1 MNRHKFTI
9 EIDCE
14 LTDLGKGWGT
24 IGKPLGNDQTGACN
38 VHLPYLYH
46 LHTWL
51 HHFIIRKHHHQ
62 NLRNHVKGDL
72 QDPLFQKGENTMEY
86 SYSKPTTAPSYQTA
100 PPSRVSPVGASSFS
114 GPKGGGGIFPF
125 IPLPGTTPT
134 GSPDATS
141 SAGEN
146 AARNAAAQSQAQSM
160 SAINASVGQIRQ
172 LNQAAQPQ
180 LQPQQNGLRIEASI
194 SQKGLNGINSRM
206 AEQPKMPN
214 STVSTNSLDRLL
226 GRETGGYGQKTDVV
240 YGTHGSDFLYD
251 AIIDRG
257 GADQLPDRIISGSGA
272 DRFQDRIISGSGS
285 DELRYRSFQDVEASL
300 PSDSVSFR
308 VSGQDP
314 VLQSSGSMQKPLTT
328 KGQMSFQNV
337 QNLPVPDTSMYKPV
351 QQSGPASF
359 WDYAMRYQQDKMEHP
374 LREIGLQTGA
384 SLLAA
389 PLLAGMAPAAAV
401 SSAVAPVA
409 NNIVRLVPQTSQAV
423 QSAAQAVAPV
433 ASQGGNIVNFAD
445 YARKVGTL
453 AAGVVGA
460 VALPAA
466 AQTMGW
472 NPQTQT
478 YSTNPVRGRQ

>member
-1 MNRHKFTI
+1 
-9 EIDCE
+9 
-14 LTDLGKGWGT
+14 
-24 IGKPLGNDQTGACN
+24 
-38 VHLPYLYH
+38 
-46 LHTWL
+46 
-51 HHFIIRKHHHQ
+51 
-62 NLRNHVKGDL
+62 
-72 QDPLFQKGENTMEY
+72 MEY

-125 IPLPGTTPT
+125 IPLPGQS
-134 GSPDATS
+134 SPDATS

-146 AARNAAAQSQAQSM
+146 AARNAAAQSQAQS
-160 SAINASVGQIRQ
+160 AINASAGQIRQ

-180 LQPQQNGLRIEASI
+180 LQPQQNGLRIESSI
-194 SQKGLNGINSRM
+194 VKNGLNRINSQM
-206 AEQPKMPN
+206 SEQPKLPN
-214 STVSTNSLDRLL
+214 SSVSTNSLDKLL
-226 GRETGGYGQKTDVV
+226 GRETGGYGQKADVV

-257 GADQLPDRIISGSGA
+257 GADQLPDRIISGSGN
-272 DRFQDRIISGSGS
+272 

-314 VLQSSGSMQKPLTT
+314 VVQSSGSVQKPLTT
-328 KGQMSFQNV
+328 KGQMSLSNV
-337 QNLPVPDTSMYKPV
+337 QNLPVPDTSMYQKPV

-359 WDYAMRYQQDKMEHP
+359 WDYAARYQQDKMEHP

-389 PLLAGMAPAAAV
+389 PILAGLAPAAAV
-401 SSAVAPVA
+401 TSAVTPVA
-409 NNIVRLVPQTSQAV
+409 NNIVRLVPQASQAV
-423 QSAAQAVAPV
+423 QNAAQAVAPV

-453 AAGVVGA
+453 AAGAVGA

-466 AQTMGW
+466 SQMVGW
-472 NPQTQT
+472 NPQMQK
-478 YSTNPVRGRQ
+478 YVRGRQ

>member
-1 MNRHKFTI
+1 
-9 EIDCE
+9 
-14 LTDLGKGWGT
+14 
-24 IGKPLGNDQTGACN
+24 
-38 VHLPYLYH
+38 
-46 LHTWL
+46 
-51 HHFIIRKHHHQ
+51 
-62 NLRNHVKGDL
+62 
-72 QDPLFQKGENTMEY
+72 MEY
-86 SYSKPTTAPSYQTA
+86 SYSKPKSAPSYQTA

-114 GPKGGGGIFPF
+114 GPKGGGGLFPF
-125 IPLPGTTPT
+125 LPIPGTTPT
-134 GSPDATS
+134 ASPDSSS

-146 AARNAAAQSQAQSM
+146 AARNAAAQSQSQ

-172 LNQAAQPQ
+172 LNQASVPQ

-194 SQKGLNGINSRM
+194 SRKGLNGINSRM
-206 AEQPKMPN
+206 AEQPKIPN
-214 STVSTNSLDRLL
+214 SSVSTNSLDKLL
-226 GRETGGYGQKTDVV
+226 GRETGGYGQKTDVI

-251 AIIDRG
+251 AVIDRG
-257 GADQLPDRIISGSGA
+257 GADTLPDRIISGSGA
-272 DRFQDRIISGSGS
+272 DRMPDRIISGSGS

-308 VSGQDP
+308 VAGQDP
-314 VLQSSGSMQKPLTT
+314 VMQSSGSTQKPLTT

-389 PLLAGMAPAAAV
+389 PLLAGMAPAAAI

-423 QSAAQAVAPV
+423 QAASQAVSPV
-433 ASQGGNIVNFAD
+433 ASQGNNIVNFAD

-460 VALPAA
+460 MALPAA
-466 AQTMGW
+466 AQTVGW
-472 NPQTQT
+472 NPQTQK
-478 YSTNPVRGRQ
+478 YVRGRQ

>member
-1 MNRHKFTI
+1 
-9 EIDCE
+9 
-14 LTDLGKGWGT
+14 
-24 IGKPLGNDQTGACN
+24 
-38 VHLPYLYH
+38 
-46 LHTWL
+46 
-51 HHFIIRKHHHQ
+51 
-62 NLRNHVKGDL
+62 
-72 QDPLFQKGENTMEY
+72 MEY
-86 SYSKPTTAPSYQTA
+86 SYSKPTSAPSYQTA
-100 PPSRVSPVGASSFS
+100 PPSRVTPVGASSIS
-114 GPKGGGGIFPF
+114 GPRGGGGIFPI
-125 IPLPGTTPT
+125 IPIPGQS
-134 GSPDATS
+134 SPDATS

-146 AARNAAAQSQAQSM
+146 AARNAAAQSQVQS
-160 SAINASVGQIRQ
+160 AVNASVGQIRQ
-172 LNQAAQPQ
+172 LNQASVPQ

-206 AEQPKMPN
+206 AEQPKLPN
-214 STVSTNSLDRLL
+214 SSVSTNSLDKLL
-226 GRETGGYGQKTDVV
+226 GRETGGYGQKADVI

-257 GADQLPDRIISGSGA
+257 GADTLP
-272 DRFQDRIISGSGS
+272 DRIISGSGS

-308 VSGQDP
+308 VAGQDP
-314 VLQSSGSMQKPLTT
+314 VAKAADTVQKPLTT

-359 WDYAMRYQQDKMEHP
+359 WDYAARYQQDKMEHP

-389 PLLAGMAPAAAV
+389 PILAGMAPAAAV

-433 ASQGGNIVNFAD
+433 ASQGNNIVNFAD

-453 AAGVVGA
+453 AAGVIGA

-466 AQTMGW
+466 AQMTGW
-472 NPQTQT
+472 NAQTQK
-478 YSTNPVRGRQ
+478 YIRGRQ

>member
-1 MNRHKFTI
+1 
-9 EIDCE
+9 
-14 LTDLGKGWGT
+14 
-24 IGKPLGNDQTGACN
+24 
-38 VHLPYLYH
+38 
-46 LHTWL
+46 
-51 HHFIIRKHHHQ
+51 
-62 NLRNHVKGDL
+62 
-72 QDPLFQKGENTMEY
+72 MEY
-86 SYSKPTTAPSYQTA
+86 SYSKPKSAPSYQTA

-114 GPKGGGGIFPF
+114 GPKGGGGLFPF
-125 IPLPGTTPT
+125 IPIPGQP
-134 GSPDATS
+134 SPDATS

-146 AARNAAAQSQAQSM
+146 AARNAAAQSQAQS
-160 SAINASVGQIRQ
+160 AVNASVGQIRQ
-172 LNQAAQPQ
+172 LNQASVPQ

-206 AEQPKMPN
+206 AEQPKLPN
-214 STVSTNSLDRLL
+214 SSVSTNSLDKLL
-226 GRETGGYGQKTDVV
+226 GRETGGYGQKTDVI

-251 AIIDRG
+251 AVIDRG
-257 GADQLPDRIISGSGA
+257 GADTLPDRIISGSGA
-272 DRFQDRIISGSGS
+272 DRMPDRIISGSGS

-314 VLQSSGSMQKPLTT
+314 VVRSSGTQQKPLTT
-328 KGQMSFQNV
+328 RGQMSFQNV

-359 WDYAMRYQQDKMEHP
+359 WDYAARYQQDKMEHP

-423 QSAAQAVAPV
+423 QAASQAVAPV
-433 ASQGGNIVNFAD
+433 ASQGNNIVNFAD

-453 AAGVVGA
+453 AAGAVGA

-466 AQTMGW
+466 AQTVGW
-472 NPQTQT
+472 NPQTQK
-478 YSTNPVRGRQ
+478 YVRGRQ

>member
-1 MNRHKFTI
+1 
-9 EIDCE
+9 
-14 LTDLGKGWGT
+14 
-24 IGKPLGNDQTGACN
+24 
-38 VHLPYLYH
+38 
-46 LHTWL
+46 
-51 HHFIIRKHHHQ
+51 
-62 NLRNHVKGDL
+62 
-72 QDPLFQKGENTMEY
+72 MEY

-100 PPSRVSPVGASSFS
+100 PPSRVTPVGASSFS

-125 IPLPGTTPT
+125 IPLPGQS
-134 GSPDATS
+134 SPDATS

-146 AARNAAAQSQAQSM
+146 AVRNAAAQSQAQ

-180 LQPQQNGLRIEASI
+180 LQPQQNGLRIESSI
-194 SQKGLNGINSRM
+194 VKNGLNRINSQM
-206 AEQPKMPN
+206 SEQPKLPN
-214 STVSTNSLDRLL
+214 SSVSTNSLDKLL
-226 GRETGGYGQKTDVV
+226 GRETGGYGQKADVV

-257 GADQLPDRIISGSGA
+257 GADTLPDRIISGSGN
-272 DRFQDRIISGSGS
+272 

-308 VSGQDP
+308 VAGQDP
-314 VLQSSGSMQKPLTT
+314 VVQSSGSVQKPLTT
-328 KGQMSFQNV
+328 RGQMSFQNV
-337 QNLPVPDTSMYKPV
+337 QNLPVPDTSMYQKPV

-359 WDYAMRYQQDKMEHP
+359 WDYAARYQQDKMEHP

-389 PLLAGMAPAAAV
+389 PILAGMAPAAAV

-409 NNIVRLVPQTSQAV
+409 NNIVRLVPQASQAV
-423 QSAAQAVAPV
+423 QNAAQAVAPV

-453 AAGVVGA
+453 AAGAVGA

-466 AQTMGW
+466 SQMVGW
-472 NPQTQT
+472 NPQTQK
-478 YSTNPVRGRQ
+478 YVRGRQ

>member
-1 MNRHKFTI
+1 
-9 EIDCE
+9 
-14 LTDLGKGWGT
+14 
-24 IGKPLGNDQTGACN
+24 
-38 VHLPYLYH
+38 
-46 LHTWL
+46 
-51 HHFIIRKHHHQ
+51 
-62 NLRNHVKGDL
+62 
-72 QDPLFQKGENTMEY
+72 MEY
-86 SYSKPTTAPSYQTA
+86 NYSKPTTAPSYQTA

-114 GPKGGGGIFPF
+114 GPKGGGGLFPF

-134 GSPDATS
+134 ASPDSTS

-146 AARNAAAQSQAQSM
+146 AARNAAAQSQSQ

-180 LQPQQNGLRIEASI
+180 LQPQQNGLRIESSI
-194 SQKGLNGINSRM
+194 VKNGLNRINSQM
-206 AEQPKMPN
+206 AEQPKLPN
-214 STVSTNSLDRLL
+214 SSVSTNSLDKLL
-226 GRETGGYGQKTDVV
+226 GRETGGYGQKSDVV

-257 GADQLPDRIISGSGA
+257 GADTLPDRIISGSGN
-272 DRFQDRIISGSGS
+272 

-314 VLQSSGSMQKPLTT
+314 VVQSSGTQQKPLTT
-328 KGQMSFQNV
+328 KGQMSLSNV
-337 QNLPVPDTSMYKPV
+337 QNLPVPDTSMYQKPV

-389 PLLAGMAPAAAV
+389 PILAGMAPAAAI

-423 QSAAQAVAPV
+423 QAASQAVAPV

-466 AQTMGW
+466 TQMTGW
-472 NPQTQT
+472 NPQTQK
-478 YSTNPVRGRQ
+478 YVRGRQ

>member
-1 MNRHKFTI
+1 
-9 EIDCE
+9 
-14 LTDLGKGWGT
+14 
-24 IGKPLGNDQTGACN
+24 
-38 VHLPYLYH
+38 
-46 LHTWL
+46 
-51 HHFIIRKHHHQ
+51 
-62 NLRNHVKGDL
+62 
-72 QDPLFQKGENTMEY
+72 MEY
-86 SYSKPTTAPSYQTA
+86 SYSKPTSAPSYQTA
-100 PPSRVSPVGASSFS
+100 PPSRVTPVGASSFS
-114 GPKGGGGIFPF
+114 GPRGGGGIFPF
-125 IPLPGTTPT
+125 IPIPGQS
-134 GSPDATS
+134 SPDATS

-146 AARNAAAQSQAQSM
+146 AARNAAAQSQAQS
-160 SAINASVGQIRQ
+160 AVNASVGQIRQ
-172 LNQAAQPQ
+172 LNQASVPQ

-206 AEQPKMPN
+206 AEQPKLPN
-214 STVSTNSLDRLL
+214 SSVSTNSLDKLL
-226 GRETGGYGQKTDVV
+226 GRETGGYGQKADVI

-257 GADQLPDRIISGSGA
+257 GADTLP
-272 DRFQDRIISGSGS
+272 DRIISGSGS

-308 VSGQDP
+308 VAGQDP
-314 VLQSSGSMQKPLTT
+314 VAKAADTVQKPLTT

-359 WDYAMRYQQDKMEHP
+359 WDYAARYQQDKMEHP

-389 PLLAGMAPAAAV
+389 PILAGMAPAAAV

-433 ASQGGNIVNFAD
+433 ASQGNNIVNFAD

-453 AAGVVGA
+453 AAGVIGA

-466 AQTMGW
+466 AQMTGW
-472 NPQTQT
+472 NAQTQK
-478 YSTNPVRGRQ
+478 YIRGRQ

>member
-1 MNRHKFTI
+1 
-9 EIDCE
+9 
-14 LTDLGKGWGT
+14 
-24 IGKPLGNDQTGACN
+24 
-38 VHLPYLYH
+38 
-46 LHTWL
+46 
-51 HHFIIRKHHHQ
+51 
-62 NLRNHVKGDL
+62 
-72 QDPLFQKGENTMEY
+72 MEY
-86 SYSKPTTAPSYQTA
+86 SYSKPKSAPSYQTA

-114 GPKGGGGIFPF
+114 GPKGGGGLFPF

-134 GSPDATS
+134 GSPDASS

-146 AARNAAAQSQAQSM
+146 AARNAAAQSQAQ

-194 SQKGLNGINSRM
+194 SQKGLNGINSQM
-206 AEQPKMPN
+206 AEQPKLPN
-214 STVSTNSLDRLL
+214 STVSTNSLNKLL
-226 GRETGGYGQKTDVV
+226 GRETGGYGQKADVV

-257 GADQLPDRIISGSGA
+257 GADTLPDRIISGSGN
-272 DRFQDRIISGSGS
+272 
-285 DELRYRSFQDVEASL
+285 DEIRYRSFQDVEASL

-314 VLQSSGSMQKPLTT
+314 VVTSSGTQQKPLTT
-328 KGQMSFQNV
+328 RGQMSFQNV
-337 QNLPVPDTSMYKPV
+337 QNLPVPDTSAYQKPV

-389 PLLAGMAPAAAV
+389 PILAGMAPAAAI

-433 ASQGGNIVNFAD
+433 ASQGNNIVNFAD

-466 AQTMGW
+466 AQTVGW
-472 NPQTQT
+472 NPQTQK
-478 YSTNPVRGRQ
+478 YVRGRQ

>member
-1 MNRHKFTI
+1 
-9 EIDCE
+9 
-14 LTDLGKGWGT
+14 
-24 IGKPLGNDQTGACN
+24 
-38 VHLPYLYH
+38 
-46 LHTWL
+46 
-51 HHFIIRKHHHQ
+51 
-62 NLRNHVKGDL
+62 
-72 QDPLFQKGENTMEY
+72 MEY
-86 SYSKPTTAPSYQTA
+86 SYSKPKSAPSYQTA

-114 GPKGGGGIFPF
+114 GPKGGGGLFPF
-125 IPLPGTTPT
+125 LPIPGQS
-134 GSPDATS
+134 SPDATS

-146 AARNAAAQSQAQSM
+146 AARNAAAQSQSM
-160 SAINASVGQIRQ
+160 SAINASVGQVRQ
-172 LNQAAQPQ
+172 LNQASVPQ

-194 SQKGLNGINSRM
+194 VKNGLNRINSQM
-206 AEQPKMPN
+206 SEQPKLPN
-214 STVSTNSLDRLL
+214 SSVSTNSLDRLL
-226 GRETGGYGQKTDVV
+226 VRETGGYGQKTDVV

-251 AIIDRG
+251 PVIDSAG
-257 GADQLPDRIISGSGA
+257 PDYIQDKIISGSGN
-272 DRFQDRIISGSGS
+272 
-285 DELRYRSFQDVEASL
+285 DEIRYRSFQDVEDSL
-300 PSDSVSFR
+300 PSTSVSFR

-314 VLQSSGSMQKPLTT
+314 VAQASRTVQKPLTT

-401 SSAVAPVA
+401 TSAVAPVA

-466 AQTMGW
+466 AQMTGW

>member
-1 MNRHKFTI
+1 
-9 EIDCE
+9 
-14 LTDLGKGWGT
+14 
-24 IGKPLGNDQTGACN
+24 
-38 VHLPYLYH
+38 
-46 LHTWL
+46 
-51 HHFIIRKHHHQ
+51 
-62 NLRNHVKGDL
+62 
-72 QDPLFQKGENTMEY
+72 MEY
-86 SYSKPTTAPSYQTA
+86 SYSKPTSAPSYQTA

-114 GPKGGGGIFPF
+114 GPRGGGGIFPF
-125 IPLPGTTPT
+125 IPIPGQS
-134 GSPDATS
+134 SPDATS

-146 AARNAAAQSQAQSM
+146 AARNAAAQSQAQS
-160 SAINASVGQIRQ
+160 AVNASVGQIRQ
-172 LNQAAQPQ
+172 LNQASVPQ

-206 AEQPKMPN
+206 AEQPKLPN
-214 STVSTNSLDRLL
+214 SSVSTNSLDKLL
-226 GRETGGYGQKTDVV
+226 GRETGGYGQKADVI

-257 GADQLPDRIISGSGA
+257 GADTLP
-272 DRFQDRIISGSGS
+272 DRIISGSGS

-308 VSGQDP
+308 VAGQDP
-314 VLQSSGSMQKPLTT
+314 VAKAADTVQKPLTT

-359 WDYAMRYQQDKMEHP
+359 WDYAARYQQDKMEHP

-389 PLLAGMAPAAAV
+389 PIIAGMAPAAAV

-433 ASQGGNIVNFAD
+433 ASQGNNIVNFAD

-453 AAGVVGA
+453 AAGVIGA

-466 AQTMGW
+466 AQMTGW
-472 NPQTQT
+472 NAQTQK
-478 YSTNPVRGRQ
+478 YIRGRQ

>member
-1 MNRHKFTI
+1 
-9 EIDCE
+9 
-14 LTDLGKGWGT
+14 
-24 IGKPLGNDQTGACN
+24 
-38 VHLPYLYH
+38 
-46 LHTWL
+46 
-51 HHFIIRKHHHQ
+51 
-62 NLRNHVKGDL
+62 
-72 QDPLFQKGENTMEY
+72 MEY
-86 SYSKPTTAPSYQTA
+86 SYSKPKSAPSYQTA

-134 GSPDATS
+134 GSPDSSS

-146 AARNAAAQSQAQSM
+146 AARNAAAQSQAQS
-160 SAINASVGQIRQ
+160 AVNASVGQVRQ

-180 LQPQQNGLRIEASI
+180 LQPQQNGLRIESSI
-194 SQKGLNGINSRM
+194 VKNGLNRINSQM
-206 AEQPKMPN
+206 SEQPKLPN
-214 STVSTNSLDRLL
+214 SSVSTNSLDKLL
-226 GRETGGYGQKTDVV
+226 GRETGGYGYRPDVV
-240 YGTHGSDFLYD
+240 YGTHGSDALYD
-251 AIIDRG
+251 SIIDSAG
-257 GADQLPDRIISGSGA
+257 PDYIQDKILSGSGN
-272 DRFQDRIISGSGS
+272 
-285 DELRYRSFQDVEASL
+285 DEIRYRSFQDVEASL

-314 VLQSSGSMQKPLTT
+314 VVQSSGSVQKPLTT
-328 KGQMSFQNV
+328 KGKMSLSNV
-337 QNLPVPDTSMYKPV
+337 QNLPVPDTSMYQKPV
-351 QQSGPASF
+351 QQRASF
-359 WDYAMRYQQDKMEHP
+359 WDYAARYQQDKMEHP

-389 PLLAGMAPAAAV
+389 PILAGMAPAAAI

-433 ASQGGNIVNFAD
+433 ASQGNNIVNFAD

-466 AQTMGW
+466 TQMTGW
-472 NPQTQT
+472 NPQTQK
-478 YSTNPVRGRQ
+478 YVRGRQ

>member
-1 MNRHKFTI
+1 
-9 EIDCE
+9 
-14 LTDLGKGWGT
+14 
-24 IGKPLGNDQTGACN
+24 
-38 VHLPYLYH
+38 
-46 LHTWL
+46 
-51 HHFIIRKHHHQ
+51 
-62 NLRNHVKGDL
+62 
-72 QDPLFQKGENTMEY
+72 MEY
-86 SYSKPTTAPSYQTA
+86 SYSKPTSAPSYQTA
-100 PPSRVSPVGASSFS
+100 PPSRVTPVGASSFS
-114 GPKGGGGIFPF
+114 GPRGGGGIFPF
-125 IPLPGTTPT
+125 IPIPGQS
-134 GSPDATS
+134 SPDATS

-146 AARNAAAQSQAQSM
+146 AARNAAAQSQVQS
-160 SAINASVGQIRQ
+160 AVNASVGQIRQ
-172 LNQAAQPQ
+172 LNQASVPQ

-206 AEQPKMPN
+206 AEQPKLPN
-214 STVSTNSLDRLL
+214 SSVSTNSLDKLL
-226 GRETGGYGQKTDVV
+226 GRETGGYGQKADVI
-240 YGTHGSDFLYD
+240 YGTHGSAFLYD

-257 GADQLPDRIISGSGA
+257 GADTLP
-272 DRFQDRIISGSGS
+272 DRIISGSGS

-308 VSGQDP
+308 VAGQDP
-314 VLQSSGSMQKPLTT
+314 VAKAADTVQKPLTT

-359 WDYAMRYQQDKMEHP
+359 WDYAARYQQDKMEHP

-389 PLLAGMAPAAAV
+389 PILAGMAPAAAV

-433 ASQGGNIVNFAD
+433 ASQGNNIVNFAD

-453 AAGVVGA
+453 AAGVIGA

-466 AQTMGW
+466 AQMTGW
-472 NPQTQT
+472 NAQTQK
-478 YSTNPVRGRQ
+478 YIRGRQ

>member
-1 MNRHKFTI
+1 
-9 EIDCE
+9 
-14 LTDLGKGWGT
+14 
-24 IGKPLGNDQTGACN
+24 
-38 VHLPYLYH
+38 
-46 LHTWL
+46 
-51 HHFIIRKHHHQ
+51 
-62 NLRNHVKGDL
+62 
-72 QDPLFQKGENTMEY
+72 MEY
-86 SYSKPTTAPSYQTA
+86 SYSKPTSAPSYQTT

-125 IPLPGTTPT
+125 IPLPGQS
-134 GSPDATS
+134 SPDATS

-146 AARNAAAQSQAQSM
+146 AVRNAAAQSQAQ

-194 SQKGLNGINSRM
+194 VKNGLNRINSQM
-206 AEQPKMPN
+206 SEQPKLPN
-214 STVSTNSLDRLL
+214 SSVSTNSLDKLL
-226 GRETGGYGQKTDVV
+226 GRETGGYGQKADVI

-257 GADQLPDRIISGSGA
+257 GADTLPDRIISGSGA
-272 DRFQDRIISGSGS
+272 

-308 VSGQDP
+308 VAAQDP
-314 VLQSSGSMQKPLTT
+314 VVQSSGSVQKPLTT
-328 KGQMSFQNV
+328 KGQMSLSNV
-337 QNLPVPDTSMYKPV
+337 QNLPVPDTSAYQKPV
-351 QQSGPASF
+351 QSSGPSSF
-359 WDYAMRYQQDKMEHP
+359 WDYAARYQQDKMEHP

-389 PLLAGMAPAAAV
+389 PILAGMAPAAAV
-401 SSAVAPVA
+401 TSAVAPVA

-423 QSAAQAVAPV
+423 QAASQAVAPV

-466 AQTMGW
+466 AQTVGW
-472 NPQTQT
+472 NPQTQK
-478 YSTNPVRGRQ
+478 YVRGRQ

>member
-1 MNRHKFTI
+1 
-9 EIDCE
+9 
-14 LTDLGKGWGT
+14 
-24 IGKPLGNDQTGACN
+24 
-38 VHLPYLYH
+38 
-46 LHTWL
+46 
-51 HHFIIRKHHHQ
+51 
-62 NLRNHVKGDL
+62 
-72 QDPLFQKGENTMEY
+72 MEY
-86 SYSKPTTAPSYQTA
+86 SYSKPKSAPIYQTT

-114 GPKGGGGIFPF
+114 GPKGGGGLFPF
-125 IPLPGTTPT
+125 LPIPGQS
-134 GSPDATS
+134 SPDATS

-146 AARNAAAQSQAQSM
+146 AARNAAAQSQAQS
-160 SAINASVGQIRQ
+160 AVNASVGQIRQ
-172 LNQAAQPQ
+172 LNQASVPQ

-206 AEQPKMPN
+206 AEQPKLPN
-214 STVSTNSLDRLL
+214 SSVSTNSLDKLL
-226 GRETGGYGQKTDVV
+226 GRETGGYGQKADVI

-257 GADQLPDRIISGSGA
+257 GADTLP
-272 DRFQDRIISGSGS
+272 DRIISGSGS

-308 VSGQDP
+308 VAGQDP
-314 VLQSSGSMQKPLTT
+314 VAKAADTVQKPLTT

-359 WDYAMRYQQDKMEHP
+359 WDYAARYQQDKMEHP

-389 PLLAGMAPAAAV
+389 PILAGMAPAAAV

-433 ASQGGNIVNFAD
+433 ASQGNNIVNFAD

-453 AAGVVGA
+453 AAGVIGA

-466 AQTMGW
+466 AQMTGW
-472 NPQTQT
+472 NAQTQK
-478 YSTNPVRGRQ
+478 YIRGRQ

>member
-1 MNRHKFTI
+1 
-9 EIDCE
+9 
-14 LTDLGKGWGT
+14 
-24 IGKPLGNDQTGACN
+24 
-38 VHLPYLYH
+38 
-46 LHTWL
+46 
-51 HHFIIRKHHHQ
+51 
-62 NLRNHVKGDL
+62 
-72 QDPLFQKGENTMEY
+72 MEY
-86 SYSKPTTAPSYQTA
+86 SYSKPTSAPSYQTA
-100 PPSRVSPVGASSFS
+100 PPSRVTPVGASSFS

-125 IPLPGTTPT
+125 IPLPGQS
-134 GSPDATS
+134 SPDATS

-146 AARNAAAQSQAQSM
+146 AVRNAAAQSQAQSQ
-160 SAINASVGQIRQ
+160 SAINASVGQVRQ

-180 LQPQQNGLRIEASI
+180 LQPQQNGLRIESSI
-194 SQKGLNGINSRM
+194 VKNGLNRINSQM
-206 AEQPKMPN
+206 SEQPKLPN
-214 STVSTNSLDRLL
+214 SSVSTNSLDKLL
-226 GRETGGYGQKTDVV
+226 GRETGGYGQKADVV

-251 AIIDRG
+251 AIIDRS
-257 GADQLPDRIISGSGA
+257 GADTLPDRIISGSGN
-272 DRFQDRIISGSGS
+272 

-308 VSGQDP
+308 VAGQDP
-314 VLQSSGSMQKPLTT
+314 VAKASETVQKPLIT

-337 QNLPVPDTSMYKPV
+337 QNLPVPDTSMYQSAPV
-351 QQSGPASF
+351 RSGPSSF

-409 NNIVRLVPQTSQAV
+409 NNIVRLAPQTSQAAQSVANQTNNIVRLIPQASQAV
-423 QSAAQAVAPV
+423 QAASQAVAPA

-466 AQTMGW
+466 TQMTGW
-472 NPQTQT
+472 NPQTQK
-478 YSTNPVRGRQ
+478 YVRGRQ

>member
-1 MNRHKFTI
+1 
-9 EIDCE
+9 
-14 LTDLGKGWGT
+14 
-24 IGKPLGNDQTGACN
+24 
-38 VHLPYLYH
+38 
-46 LHTWL
+46 
-51 HHFIIRKHHHQ
+51 
-62 NLRNHVKGDL
+62 
-72 QDPLFQKGENTMEY
+72 MEY

-100 PPSRVSPVGASSFS
+100 PPSRVTPVGASSFS

-125 IPLPGTTPT
+125 IPLPGQS
-134 GSPDATS
+134 SPDATS

-146 AARNAAAQSQAQSM
+146 AVRNAAAQSQAQSQ

-172 LNQAAQPQ
+172 LNQSAQPQ
-180 LQPQQNGLRIEASI
+180 LKPQQNGLRIEASI
-194 SQKGLNGINSRM
+194 SQNGLNRINSRM
-206 AEQPKMPN
+206 AEQPKLPN
-214 STVSTNSLDRLL
+214 VTTSTNSLDRLL
-226 GRETGGYGQKTDVV
+226 GRETGGYGQKADVV
-240 YGTHGSDFLYD
+240 YGTHGNDFLYD

-257 GADQLPDRIISGSGA
+257 GADTLPDRIISGSGN
-272 DRFQDRIISGSGS
+272 

-314 VLQSSGSMQKPLTT
+314 VVQSSGSVQKPLTT
-328 KGQMSFQNV
+328 KGQMSLQNV
-337 QNLPVPDTSMYKPV
+337 QNLPVPDTSMYQKPV
-351 QQSGPASF
+351 QQRASF
-359 WDYAMRYQQDKMEHP
+359 WDYAARYQQDKMEHP

-389 PLLAGMAPAAAV
+389 PILAGMAPAAAV

-423 QSAAQAVAPV
+423 QSAATQA
-433 ASQGGNIVNFAD
+433 ASQGNNIVNFAD

-472 NPQTQT
+472 NPQTQK
-478 YSTNPVRGRQ
+478 YVRGRQ

>member
-1 MNRHKFTI
+1 
-9 EIDCE
+9 
-14 LTDLGKGWGT
+14 
-24 IGKPLGNDQTGACN
+24 
-38 VHLPYLYH
+38 
-46 LHTWL
+46 
-51 HHFIIRKHHHQ
+51 
-62 NLRNHVKGDL
+62 
-72 QDPLFQKGENTMEY
+72 MEY
-86 SYSKPTTAPSYQTA
+86 SYSKPTSAPSYQTA
-100 PPSRVSPVGASSFS
+100 PPSRVTPVGASSFS
-114 GPKGGGGIFPF
+114 GPRGGGGIFPF
-125 IPLPGTTPT
+125 IPIPGQS
-134 GSPDATS
+134 SPDATS

-146 AARNAAAQSQAQSM
+146 AARNAAAQSQVQS
-160 SAINASVGQIRQ
+160 AVNASVGQIRQ
-172 LNQAAQPQ
+172 LNQASVPQ

-206 AEQPKMPN
+206 AEQPKLPN
-214 STVSTNSLDRLL
+214 SSVSTNSLDKLL
-226 GRETGGYGQKTDVV
+226 GRETGGYGQKADVI

-257 GADQLPDRIISGSGA
+257 GADQLP
-272 DRFQDRIISGSGS
+272 DRIISGSGS

-314 VLQSSGSMQKPLTT
+314 VAKAADAVQKPLTT

-337 QNLPVPDTSMYKPV
+337 QNLPVPDTSMYQKPV

-389 PLLAGMAPAAAV
+389 PILAGMAPAAAI

-466 AQTMGW
+466 AQTVGW
-472 NPQTQT
+472 NPQTQK
-478 YSTNPVRGRQ
+478 YVRGRQ

>member
-1 MNRHKFTI
+1 
-9 EIDCE
+9 
-14 LTDLGKGWGT
+14 
-24 IGKPLGNDQTGACN
+24 
-38 VHLPYLYH
+38 
-46 LHTWL
+46 
-51 HHFIIRKHHHQ
+51 
-62 NLRNHVKGDL
+62 
-72 QDPLFQKGENTMEY
+72 MEY
-86 SYSKPTTAPSYQTA
+86 SYSKPTSAPSYQTA
-100 PPSRVSPVGASSFS
+100 PPSRVTPVGASSFS
-114 GPKGGGGIFPF
+114 GPRGGGGIFPF
-125 IPLPGTTPT
+125 IPIPGQS
-134 GSPDATS
+134 SPDATS

-146 AARNAAAQSQAQSM
+146 AARNAAAQSQVQS
-160 SAINASVGQIRQ
+160 AVNASVGQIRQ
-172 LNQAAQPQ
+172 LNQASVPQ

-206 AEQPKMPN
+206 AEQPKLPN
-214 STVSTNSLDRLL
+214 SSVSTNSLDKLL
-226 GRETGGYGQKTDVV
+226 GRETGGYGQKADVI

-257 GADQLPDRIISGSGA
+257 GADTLP
-272 DRFQDRIISGSGS
+272 DRIISGSGS

-308 VSGQDP
+308 VAGQDP
-314 VLQSSGSMQKPLTT
+314 VAKAADTVQKPLTT

-337 QNLPVPDTSMYKPV
+337 QNLPVPDTSMYQKPV

-389 PLLAGMAPAAAV
+389 PILAGMAPAAAI

-433 ASQGGNIVNFAD
+433 ASQGNNIVNFAD

-453 AAGVVGA
+453 AAGVIGA

-466 AQTMGW
+466 AQMTGW
-472 NPQTQT
+472 NAQTQK
-478 YSTNPVRGRQ
+478 YIRGRQ

>member
-1 MNRHKFTI
+1 
-9 EIDCE
+9 
-14 LTDLGKGWGT
+14 
-24 IGKPLGNDQTGACN
+24 
-38 VHLPYLYH
+38 
-46 LHTWL
+46 
-51 HHFIIRKHHHQ
+51 
-62 NLRNHVKGDL
+62 
-72 QDPLFQKGENTMEY
+72 MEY

-114 GPKGGGGIFPF
+114 GPKGGGGLFPF
-125 IPLPGTTPT
+125 LPIPGTTPT
-134 GSPDATS
+134 ASPDATS

-146 AARNAAAQSQAQSM
+146 AARNAAAQSQAQS
-160 SAINASVGQIRQ
+160 AINASVGQIRQ
-172 LNQAAQPQ
+172 LNPAAQPQ

-194 SQKGLNGINSRM
+194 VKNGLNRINSKM
-206 AEQPKMPN
+206 AEQPKLPN
-214 STVSTNSLDRLL
+214 STSTPNSLDKLL
-226 GRETGGYGQKTDVV
+226 GRESGGYGYKPDVV
-240 YGTHGSDFLYD
+240 YGTHGSDFIYD
-251 AIIDRG
+251 AVIDSAG
-257 GADQLPDRIISGSGA
+257 PDYIQDKIISGSGN
-272 DRFQDRIISGSGS
+272 
-285 DELRYRSFQDVEASL
+285 DEIRYRSFQDVEDSL
-300 PSDSVSFR
+300 PSTSVSFR

-314 VLQSSGSMQKPLTT
+314 VAQASRTVQKPLTT
-328 KGQMSFQNV
+328 QGQMSFQNV
-337 QNLPVPDTSMYKPV
+337 QNLPVPDTSAYQKPV
-351 QQSGPASF
+351 QQSGPSSF

-409 NNIVRLVPQTSQAV
+409 NNIVRLFPQTSQAV

-466 AQTMGW
+466 AQVTGW
-472 NPQTQT
+472 NPQTQK
-478 YSTNPVRGRQ
+478 YVRGRQ

>member
-1 MNRHKFTI
+1 
-9 EIDCE
+9 
-14 LTDLGKGWGT
+14 
-24 IGKPLGNDQTGACN
+24 
-38 VHLPYLYH
+38 
-46 LHTWL
+46 
-51 HHFIIRKHHHQ
+51 
-62 NLRNHVKGDL
+62 
-72 QDPLFQKGENTMEY
+72 MEY
-86 SYSKPTTAPSYQTA
+86 SYSKPTSAPSYQTA
-100 PPSRVSPVGASSFS
+100 PPSRVTPVGASSFS
-114 GPKGGGGIFPF
+114 GPRGGGGIFPF
-125 IPLPGTTPT
+125 IPIPGQS
-134 GSPDATS
+134 SPDATS

-146 AARNAAAQSQAQSM
+146 AARNAAAQSQVQS
-160 SAINASVGQIRQ
+160 AVNASVGQIRQ
-172 LNQAAQPQ
+172 LNQASVPQ

-206 AEQPKMPN
+206 AEQPKLPN
-214 STVSTNSLDRLL
+214 SSVSTNSLDKLL
-226 GRETGGYGQKTDVV
+226 GRETGGYGQKADVI

-257 GADQLPDRIISGSGA
+257 GADTLP
-272 DRFQDRIISGSGS
+272 DRIISGSGS

-308 VSGQDP
+308 VAGQDP
-314 VLQSSGSMQKPLTT
+314 VAKAADTVQKPLTT

-389 PLLAGMAPAAAV
+389 PILAGMAPAAAV

-433 ASQGGNIVNFAD
+433 ASQGNNIVNFAD

-453 AAGVVGA
+453 AAGVIGA

-466 AQTMGW
+466 AQMTGW
-472 NPQTQT
+472 NAQTQK
-478 YSTNPVRGRQ
+478 YIRGRQ

>member
-1 MNRHKFTI
+1 
-9 EIDCE
+9 
-14 LTDLGKGWGT
+14 
-24 IGKPLGNDQTGACN
+24 
-38 VHLPYLYH
+38 
-46 LHTWL
+46 
-51 HHFIIRKHHHQ
+51 
-62 NLRNHVKGDL
+62 
-72 QDPLFQKGENTMEY
+72 MEY
-86 SYSKPTTAPSYQTA
+86 SYSKPTSAPSYQTA
-100 PPSRVSPVGASSFS
+100 PPSRVTPVGASSFS
-114 GPKGGGGIFPF
+114 GPRGGGGIFPF
-125 IPLPGTTPT
+125 IPIPGQS
-134 GSPDATS
+134 SPDATS

-146 AARNAAAQSQAQSM
+146 AARNAAAQSQAQS
-160 SAINASVGQIRQ
+160 AVNASVGQIRQ
-172 LNQAAQPQ
+172 LNQASVPQ

-206 AEQPKMPN
+206 AEQPKLPN
-214 STVSTNSLDRLL
+214 SSVSTNSLDKLL
-226 GRETGGYGQKTDVV
+226 GRESGGYGYKPDVV

-257 GADQLPDRIISGSGA
+257 GADTLP
-272 DRFQDRIISGSGS
+272 DRIISGSGS

-308 VSGQDP
+308 VAGQDP
-314 VLQSSGSMQKPLTT
+314 VAKAADTVQKPLTT

-359 WDYAMRYQQDKMEHP
+359 WDYAARYQQDKMEHP

-389 PLLAGMAPAAAV
+389 PILAGMAPAAAV

-433 ASQGGNIVNFAD
+433 ASQGNNIVNFAD

-453 AAGVVGA
+453 AAGVIGA

-466 AQTMGW
+466 AQMTGW
-472 NPQTQT
+472 NAQTQK
-478 YSTNPVRGRQ
+478 YIRGRQ